1 VTTGLR
7 IERGDATLAAT
18 YSPAGETAIVALHAA
33 GEGTREGLLHR
44 ALYEHL
50 HEVLPSAGIGVVTFD
65 RRGEGES
72 TGDATR
78 GRFRAQAEDALAVVA
93 AIDVERVGL
102 WGYSQGGWVGPVA
115 ATMSDRVA
123 FLVLIASIGVTP
135 REQMMYATAEQL
147 RLAGYDEA
155 VVEKALDL
163 RTRFED
169 WVRGRGREH
178 EEQLRADLLAAL
190 DEDWFGMLFLPPVLL
205 DEEGCAL
212 WIEEMDF
219 DPRAVFEQ
227 VRVPTLVFYGAAD
240 SWGPVPPSVEAW
252 RAARGDEVDIVVIPD
267 AEHELVLPDGS
278 LAPEYEA
285 TLVPWLRKQSV
296 DRG

>member
-1 VTTGLR
+1 VTTELQ
-7 IERGDATLAAT
+7 IDRGDAVLAAS
-18 YSPAGETAIVALHAA
+18 YSPAGETALVALHAA
-33 GEGTREGLLHR
+33 GEGTRDGPLHR
-44 ALYEHL
+44 ELYEHL
-50 HEVLPSAGIGVVTFD
+50 HDVLPPAGIGVVTFD

-78 GRFRAQAEDALAVVA
+78 GRFRAQAEDALAVAA
-93 AIDVERVGL
+93 AIDVERFGL
-102 WGYSQGGWVGPVA
+102 WGYSQGGWVAPVA

-135 REQMMYATAEQL
+135 REQMLYATAEQL
-147 RLAGYDEA
+147 RLAGYDES
-155 VVEKALDL
+155 VVERALDL
-163 RTRFED
+163 RHRFED
-169 WVRGRGREH
+169 WVRGRGRER
-178 EEQLRADLLAAL
+178 EDELRADLLAAL
-190 DEDWFGMLFLPPVLL
+190 DEEWFGLLFLPPVLL

-219 DPRAVFEQ
+219 DPRAVFAD
-227 VRVPTLVFYGAAD
+227 VRVPILAFYGDAD
-240 SWGPVPPSVEAW
+240 SWGPIPPSVEAW
-252 RAARGDEVDIVVIPD
+252 RAARGDEVEIVVIPG
-267 AEHELVLPDGS
+267 AEHELVLPDGT